1 MKRSEIFILFSCDV
15 WKTYS
20 SFRFFMATTDPEL
33 CVKTIYEELENNHME
48 YGGYE
53 TQEASDL
60 LMRDYSS
67 YGISHLDGK
76 LIYGSIIITEDGVT
90 G

>member
-1 MKRSEIFILFSCDV
+1 MKRAEIFILFSCDV

-20 SFRFFMATTDPEL
+20 SFRFLMATTNPEL
-33 CVKTIYEELENNHME
+33 CIKAIYEELENDHME

-67 YGISHLDGK
+67 YGISHLDEK
-76 LIYGSIIITEDGVT
+76 LTYGSIIITGDGIT
-90 G
+90 E

>member
-1 MKRSEIFILFSCDV
+1 MKRPEIFILFSCDV

-20 SFRFFMATTDPEL
+20 SFRFLMATTDPEL
-33 CVKTIYEELENNHME
+33 CVMAIYKELENNHMD

-53 TQEASDL
+53 AQEASDL
-60 LMRDYSS
+60 LMRDYRS

-76 LIYGSIIITEDGVT
+76 LTYGTIIITEDGVT